1 MLIRVWKAAGY
12 LDAQIVK
19 GYLESF
25 GLEVFTF
32 EESVGL
38 TFGLTATPL
47 GEVEIFVRKENEDEA
62 REYLR
67 EYQAALDAEES
78 PDRKNSS

>member
-1 MLIRVWKAAGY
+1 MLTRVWRAAGY

-19 GYLESF
+19 SYLESF

-47 GEVEIFVRKENEDEA
+47 GEVEIFVRNEDEEKA
-62 REYLR
+62 LDYLK
-67 EYQAALDAEES
+67 EYQNAQDKDQ
-78 PDRKNSS
+78 P

>member
-1 MLIRVWKAAGY
+1 YCMLTRVWRAAGY
-12 LDAQIVK
+12 MDAQIVK
-19 GYLESF
+19 SYLESF

-47 GEVEIFVRKENEDEA
+47 GEVEIFVRDEDEEKA
-62 REYLR
+62 LKYLE
-67 EYQAALDAEES
+67 EYQSAQDG
-78 PDRKNSS
+78 D

>member
-1 MLIRVWKAAGY
+1 M
-12 LDAQIVK
+12 DAQIVK
-19 GYLESF
+19 SYLESF

-47 GEVEIFVRKENEDEA
+47 GEVEIFVRDEDEEKA
-62 REYLR
+62 LKYLE
-67 EYQAALDAEES
+67 EYQSAQDG
-78 PDRKNSS
+78 D